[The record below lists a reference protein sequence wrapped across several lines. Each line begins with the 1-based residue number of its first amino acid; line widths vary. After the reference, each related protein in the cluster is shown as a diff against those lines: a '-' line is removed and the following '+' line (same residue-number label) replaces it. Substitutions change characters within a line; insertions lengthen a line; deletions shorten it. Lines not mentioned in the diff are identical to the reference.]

1 MFRLI
6 VDTSNAAFEGAA
18 RGQELGKLLREV
30 ATDLEAG
37 YSGGPLRDLNGN
49 TVGRWSV
56 DPEEK
61 E

>member
-1 MFRLI
+1 MFRLMI
-6 VDTSNAAFEGAA
+6 DTSNAAFEGAA
-18 RGQELGKLLREV
+18 RGRALAKLLREV
-30 ATDLEAG
+30 AKDPEAG